1 MAPKWV
7 SDERYE
13 IAELGVDNSY
23 GGADSRIVCY
33 KSALI
38 ILPVTVQVV
47 RYTSVEYVMLY
58 ITNATNRGFIKSQYY
73 DDTNFFV

>member
-33 KSALI
+33 NSALI
-38 ILPVTVQVV
+38 ILLVTV
-47 RYTSVEYVMLY
+47 
-58 ITNATNRGFIKSQYY
+58 
-73 DDTNFFV
+73 

>member
-33 KSALI
+33 NSALI
-38 ILPVTVQVV
+38 ILLVTVGCALYLCGICHVV
-47 RYTSVEYVMLY
+47 HY
-58 ITNATNRGFIKSQYY
+58 KCHK
-73 DDTNFFV
+73 

>member
-23 GGADSRIVCY
+23 GGADSGIVCY
-33 KSALI
+33 NSALI
-38 ILPVTVQVV
+38 ILPVTVVGCALYLCGIRHVV
-47 RYTSVEYVMLY
+47 HHKCHKQRFY
-58 ITNATNRGFIKSQYY
+58 
-73 DDTNFFV
+73 

>member
-23 GGADSRIVCY
+23 GGADSGIVCY

-38 ILPVTVQVV
+38 ILPVTLGCALYLCGICHVV
-47 RYTSVEYVMLY
+47 HHKCHKQMFY
-58 ITNATNRGFIKSQYY
+58 
-73 DDTNFFV
+73 

>member
-23 GGADSRIVCY
+23 RGADSGIVCY
-33 KSALI
+33 NSALI
-38 ILPVTVQVV
+38 ILLVTVGCA
-47 RYTSVEYVMLY
+47 LY
-58 ITNATNRGFIKSQYY
+58 LYGISPFLYMACHKEKLHLM
-73 DDTNFFV
+73 

>member
-23 GGADSRIVCY
+23 GGADSGIVCY
-33 KSALI
+33 NSALI
-38 ILPVTVQVV
+38 ILLVTVGCA
-47 RYTSVEYVMLY
+47 LY
-58 ITNATNRGFIKSQYY
+58 LYGISPFLYMACHKEKLHLM
-73 DDTNFFV
+73 

>member
-33 KSALI
+33 NSALI
-38 ILPVTVQVV
+38 ILLVTVGCALHM
-47 RYTSVEYVMLY
+47 YGISPDLHMACHKEKLHLM
-58 ITNATNRGFIKSQYY
+58 
-73 DDTNFFV
+73 

>member
-7 SDERYE
+7 PDERYE

-33 KSALI
+33 SSALI
-38 ILPVTVQVV
+38 ILLVTVGCA
-47 RYTSVEYVMLY
+47 LY
-58 ITNATNRGFIKSQYY
+58 LYGIRP
-73 DDTNFFV
+73 